1 MDWKNLF
8 GKRKNGGLVMIAEG
22 LFVFIEDFAFIVK
35 ENKIKI
41 CGENGRTSETIS
53 FRANRN

>member
-8 GKRKNGGLVMIAEG
+8 VKRMSCGLAMIAEG

-41 CGENGRTSETIS
+41 PLRKWKS
-53 FRANRN
+53 F

>member
-8 GKRKNGGLVMIAEG
+8 GKRKNGGLVMIAEE

-35 ENKIKI
+35 EIKI
-41 CGENGRTSETIS
+41 QK
-53 FRANRN
+53 